1 MSVAAA
7 EPSAPPAAQALTA
20 RQDAFVRAELIRRLF
35 EGSAQSR
42 YFSFVLWPVIAAI
55 YWRQIDLIEL
65 APPFVVH
72 VVVTIG
78 FDVLRRAFNRANP
91 ADEEVIRWGWWFA
104 GLSFLA
110 GACWG
115 TAGYILAS
123 KEYELQRML
132 LGLVL
137 LATITTAV
145 PIRSAHPPTFY
156 TFAVA
161 TTAPLLFVLLTSADP
176 FYQLVGIA
184 GGAYVGHLM
193 AYVRDVH
200 RWQYDNIA
208 LAYQKEDLARRLQ
221 VAYDEARLA
230 RDSAIDAQR
239 EAESANQAKSTFLAT
254 VSHEIRTP
262 MNGVL
267 GMIDVLERSPLS
279 VEQREALGTV
289 RYSASAL
296 LRIIDDILDF
306 SKIEAGRLDLESIEL
321 STVELIEGVAETLAP
336 QAAAKGLKLA
346 AYVAADVPDR
356 VTGDPLRLQQILF
369 NLLGNA
375 IKFTETG
382 SVRLSL
388 ETAGGSMLRI
398 KVADTGIGLD
408 DEQRSRLFQPFVQA
422 DSSTTRRF
430 GGTGLGLSIVRRLA
444 EAMQGGVEVLS
455 EPDKGST
462 FIVTICLGE
471 AAPAP
476 ARTELP
482 LQGLALCLAL
492 PDADEAQAIARYFED
507 AGARVALADAGSG
520 FTGIHIEGVDGDV
533 RLSDG
538 PATPEAAA
546 LRPAAAVAARCAGPR
561 RGPGGRAHARRRG
574 RAGRGGAYGG
584 AAQRPRAGG
593 RRQFGQPQDP
603 GAPARARRRLDRFGG
618 RWRGGA
624 RAVAQG
630 RLRPRA
636 GRPADADDGRLR
648 AGAAHPPERGGGAA
662 AAHAHPRRHR
672 QHARGTGTEEP
683 CRGHGRVHHQADRHR
698 AAQGH
703 PRCLAERHCRMSDA
717 YDRDKLVELFG
728 DDPATLAEVEREFL
742 ETARTAERE
751 IKETDDFTAIAR
763 AAHRLKGASGMIG
776 AASLRQIAEAVERA
790 AKAEDLQTV
799 RRLRELFSH
808 EVRRVAEQAG
818 LAVD

>member
-7 EPSAPPAAQALTA
+7 EPSAQPAAQALTPA
-20 RQDAFVRAELIRRLF
+20 QEAFVRAELIRRLF

-55 YWRQIDLIEL
+55 YWRQIDLLEL
-65 APPFVVH
+65 APPFAVH
-72 VVVTIG
+72 IVVTIG
-78 FDVLRRAFNRANP
+78 FDILRRAFNRARP
-91 ADEEVIRWGWWFA
+91 SDEEVIRWGWWFA

-123 KEYELQRML
+123 MDYELQRML

-156 TFAVA
+156 AFSAA
-161 TTAPLLFVLLTSADP
+161 TTAPLLFVLLTASDP

-221 VAYDEARLA
+221 IAYDEARFA

-239 EAESANQAKSTFLAT
+239 DAESANQAKSTFLAT

-289 RYSASAL
+289 RYSASTL

-306 SKIEAGRLDLESIEL
+306 SKIEAGRLDLESLEF

-346 AYVAADVPDR
+346 AYVAAGVPER

-388 ETAGGSMLRI
+388 ESAGGQALCI
-398 KVADTGIGLD
+398 KVADTGIGLSR
-408 DEQRSRLFQPFVQA
+408 EQQSRLFQPFVQA

-444 EAMQGGVEVLS
+444 EAMQGGIDVLS
-455 EPDKGST
+455 EPGDGAT
-462 FIVTICLGE
+462 FMVTIRLGE
-471 AAPAP
+471 ASPAAPRA
-476 ARTELP
+476 ELA
-482 LQGLALCLAL
+482 LQGLQLGLAL
-492 PDADEAQAIARYFED
+492 PDADEARAIARYLED
-507 AGARVALADAGSG
+507 AGARVVLADPGAG
-520 FTGIHIEGVDGDV
+520 FTGIHIDSLAGELP
-533 RLSDG
+533 LSDG
-538 PATPEAAA
+538 PATPDAAA
-546 LRPAAAVAARCAGPR
+546 AVGLPRPWRRDALIRAVARAAGRTPVVAAVPVARPAALLNGRVLVVDDNSVNRKILARQLELAGASTDSAA
-561 RGPGGRAHARRRG
+561 GGEEALELWRKGGYDLVLADLQMPTMDGFELARRIRQSE
-574 RAGRGGAYGG
+574 
-584 AAQRPRAGG
+584 AAER
-593 RRQFGQPQDP
+593 
-603 GAPARARRRLDRFGG
+603 RARTPIL
-618 RWRGGA
+618 
-624 RAVAQG
+624 AVTASA
-630 RLRPRA
+630 L
-636 GRPADADDGRLR
+636 
-648 AGAAHPPERGGGAA
+648 
-662 AAHAHPRRHR
+662 
-672 QHARGTGTEEP
+672 EE
-683 CRGHGRVHHQADRHR
+683 QEQKSR
-698 AAQGH
+698 AAGMDGFITKPIGIEQ
-703 PRCLAERHCRMSDA
+703 L
-717 YDRDKLVELFG
+717 K
-728 DDPATLAEVEREFL
+728 ATLDVWLKDAAE
-742 ETARTAERE
+742 
-751 IKETDDFTAIAR
+751 
-763 AAHRLKGASGMIG
+763 
-776 AASLRQIAEAVERA
+776 
-790 AKAEDLQTV
+790 
-799 RRLRELFSH
+799 
-808 EVRRVAEQAG
+808 
-818 LAVD
+818 

>member
-1 MSVAAA
+1 MSLAAT
-7 EPSAPPAAQALTA
+7 EPSAHPGAQAGTA

-55 YWRQIDLIEL
+55 YWRQIDLVEL
-65 APPFVVH
+65 APPFAAH

-78 FDVLRRAFNRANP
+78 FDVLRRNYNRANP
-91 ADEEVIRWGWWFA
+91 ANEDAIRWGWWFA

-115 TAGYILAS
+115 VAGYLLAS

-161 TTAPLLFVLLTSADP
+161 TTAPLLFVLLTASDP

-208 LAYQKEDLARRLQ
+208 LAYQKEDLAHRLQ

-230 RDSAIDAQR
+230 RDTAIDAQR

-267 GMIDVLERSPLS
+267 GMIDVLERTTLS
-279 VEQREALGTV
+279 VEQREALDTV

-306 SKIEAGRLDLESIEL
+306 SKIEAGRLELERIEL
-321 STVELIEGVAETLAP
+321 STVELIEGVAEALAP
-336 QAAAKGLKLA
+336 QAAAKGLRLA
-346 AYVAADVPDR
+346 AYVAAGVPDR
-356 VTGDPLRLQQILF
+356 VIGDPLRLQQILF

-375 IKFTETG
+375 IKFTERG

-388 ETAGGSMLRI
+388 ESAGTSMLRI
-398 KVADTGIGLD
+398 NVVDTGIGLTE
-408 DEQRSRLFQPFVQA
+408 EQQSRLFQPFVQA

-444 EAMQGGVEVLS
+444 EAMQGGVEVFS
-455 EPDKGST
+455 EAGKGST
-462 FIVTICLGE
+462 FVVTVQLEGQLE
-471 AAPAP
+471 GAFAAAP
-476 ARTELP
+476 REGP
-482 LQGLALCLAL
+482 LHGLQLSLAL
-492 PDADEAQAIARYFED
+492 PDADEARAIARYLED
-507 AGARVALADAGSG
+507 AGAQVAFVKAGAG
-520 FTGIHIEGVDGDV
+520 FTGIRVEGAGRDIALADE
-533 RLSDG
+533 
-538 PATPEAAA
+538 PATAAGPAAA
-546 LRPAAAVAARCAGPR
+546 LARPWR
-561 RGPGGRAHARRRG
+561 RDG
-574 RAGRGGAYGG
+574 
-584 AAQRPRAGG
+584 
-593 RRQFGQPQDP
+593 
-603 GAPARARRRLDRFGG
+603 LV
-618 RWRGGA
+618 
-624 RAVAQG
+624 RAVAHA
-630 RLRPRA
+630 A
-636 GRPADADDGRLR
+636 GRATGRASDVAAAPVASDVAPLLRGRGRVVDDNAVNRKILAR
-648 AGAAHPPERGGGAA
+648 QLELAGATTDSAAGGEQALELWRKGGYDLVLADLQMPTMDGFELA
-662 AAHAHPRRHR
+662 RRIRHSEAVEQLTR
-672 QHARGTGTEEP
+672 TPILAITASTLEE
-683 CRGHGRVHHQADRHR
+683 QEQKSR
-698 AAQGH
+698 AVGMDGFITKPIGIEQ
-703 PRCLAERHCRMSDA
+703 L
-717 YDRDKLVELFG
+717 K
-728 DDPATLAEVEREFL
+728 ATLGVW
-742 ETARTAERE
+742 
-751 IKETDDFTAIAR
+751 
-763 AAHRLKGASGMIG
+763 LKGA
-776 AASLRQIAEAVERA
+776 A
-790 AKAEDLQTV
+790 T
-799 RRLRELFSH
+799 
-808 EVRRVAEQAG
+808 
-818 LAVD
+818 

>member
-7 EPSAPPAAQALTA
+7 EPSAQPAAQALTA
-20 RQDAFVRAELIRRLF
+20 AQEAFVRAELIRRLF

-55 YWRQIDLIEL
+55 YWRQIDLLEL
-65 APPFVVH
+65 APPFAVH
-72 VVVTIG
+72 IVVTIG
-78 FDVLRRAFNRANP
+78 FDILRRAFNRAHP
-91 ADEEVIRWGWWFA
+91 SDEEVIRWGWWFA

-123 KEYELQRML
+123 RDYELQRML

-156 TFAVA
+156 AFSAA
-161 TTAPLLFVLLTSADP
+161 TTAPLLFVLLTASDP

-221 VAYDEARLA
+221 IAYDEARFA

-239 EAESANQAKSTFLAT
+239 DAESANQAKSTFLAT

-289 RYSASAL
+289 RYSASTL

-306 SKIEAGRLDLESIEL
+306 SKIEAGRLDLESIEF

-346 AYVAADVPDR
+346 AYVAAGVPER

-388 ETAGGSMLRI
+388 ETAGGQALCI
-398 KVADTGIGLD
+398 KVADTGIGLSR
-408 DEQRSRLFQPFVQA
+408 EQQSRLFQPFVQA

-444 EAMQGGVEVLS
+444 EAMQGGVDVLS
-455 EPDKGST
+455 EPSEGAT
-462 FIVTICLGE
+462 FMVTIRLGE
-471 AAPAP
+471 SSRVAPRA
-476 ARTELP
+476 ELA
-482 LQGLALCLAL
+482 LQGLRLGLAL
-492 PDADEAQAIARYFED
+492 PDADEARAIARYLED
-507 AGARVALADAGSG
+507 AGARVVLADPRVG
-520 FTGIHIEGVDGDV
+520 FTGIQIDGLASDLP
-533 RLSDG
+533 LSDG
-538 PATPEAAA
+538 PATPDAEAAVGLPRPWRRDA
-546 LRPAAAVAARCAGPR
+546 LI
-561 RGPGGRAHARRRG
+561 
-574 RAGRGGAYGG
+574 
-584 AAQRPRAGG
+584 
-593 RRQFGQPQDP
+593 
-603 GAPARARRRLDRFGG
+603 
-618 RWRGGA
+618 
-624 RAVAQG
+624 RAVA
-630 RLRPRA
+630 RAA
-636 GRPADADDGRLR
+636 GRTPVV
-648 AGAAHPPERGGGAA
+648 AALP
-662 AAHAHPRRHR
+662 
-672 QHARGTGTEEP
+672 
-683 CRGHGRVHHQADRHR
+683 
-698 AAQGH
+698 
-703 PRCLAERHCRMSDA
+703 M
-717 YDRDKLVELFG
+717 
-728 DDPATLAEVEREFL
+728 
-742 ETARTAERE
+742 
-751 IKETDDFTAIAR
+751 AR
-763 AAHRLKGASGMIG
+763 AAAPLNGRVLVVDDNSVNRKILARQLELAGASTDS
-776 AASLRQIAEAVERA
+776 AAGGEEALELWRKGGYDLVLADLQMPTMDGFELARRIRQSEAAERRARTPILAVTASALEEQEQKSRA
-790 AKAEDLQTV
+790 AGMDGFITKPIGIEQLKATLDVWLKDA
-799 RRLRELFSH
+799 
-808 EVRRVAEQAG
+808 AE
-818 LAVD
+818 

>member
-1 MSVAAA
+1 MSIATSEA
-7 EPSAPPAAQALTA
+7 SADPAALALTA
-20 RQDAFVRAELIRRLF
+20 RQEAFVRAELIRRLF

-55 YWRQIDLIEL
+55 YWRQIDLYEL
-65 APPFVVH
+65 VPPFVAH
-72 VVVTIG
+72 IAVTIG
-78 FDVLRRAFNRANP
+78 FDILRRAFAHANP
-91 ADEEVIRWGWWFA
+91 SDAAAIRWGWWFA

-115 TAGYILAS
+115 VAGYILAS

-161 TTAPLLFVLLTSADP
+161 TTAPLLFVLLTASDP

-221 VAYDEARLA
+221 VAYDEARFA

-239 EAESANQAKSTFLAT
+239 DAESANLAKSIFLAT

-262 MNGVL
+262 MHGVL
-267 GMIDVLERSPLS
+267 GMIDVLQRSPLS

-306 SKIEAGRLDLESIEL
+306 SKIEAGRLELECIEL

-336 QAAAKGLKLA
+336 QAAGKGLKLA
-346 AYVAADVPDR
+346 AFVAADVPDR

-388 ETAGGSMLRI
+388 ENAGTMLRI
-398 KVADTGIGLD
+398 KVADTGIGLTE
-408 DEQRSRLFQPFVQA
+408 EQQCRLFQPFVQA
-422 DSSTTRRF
+422 DNSTTRRF

-455 EPDKGST
+455 EPGKGST
-462 FIVTICLGE
+462 FIVTVRLGE
-471 AAPAP
+471 APPAEP
-476 ARTELP
+476 RAA
-482 LQGLALCLAL
+482 LALHGLSLALAL
-492 PDADEAQAIARYFED
+492 PDADEARAIARYLED
-507 AGARVALADAGSG
+507 SGARVTQADPPAGFAGIRIGHVDRDILLADEPAASGLPRPWRRDALVRAVALAAG
-520 FTGIHIEGVDGDV
+520 
-533 RLSDG
+533 R
-538 PATPEAAA
+538 AAA
-546 LRPAAAVAARCAGPR
+546 RVAVAAPVDLQPMPLNGRVLVVDDNSVNRKILARQLELAGASTDAAA
-561 RGPGGRAHARRRG
+561 GGEEALELWRKGGYDLVLADLQMPTMDGFELARRIRQCE
-574 RAGRGGAYGG
+574 
-584 AAQRPRAGG
+584 AAER
-593 RRQFGQPQDP
+593 
-603 GAPARARRRLDRFGG
+603 RARTPIL
-618 RWRGGA
+618 
-624 RAVAQG
+624 AVTAST
-630 RLRPRA
+630 L
-636 GRPADADDGRLR
+636 
-648 AGAAHPPERGGGAA
+648 
-662 AAHAHPRRHR
+662 
-672 QHARGTGTEEP
+672 EE
-683 CRGHGRVHHQADRHR
+683 QEQKSR
-698 AAQGH
+698 AAGMDGFITKPIGIEQ
-703 PRCLAERHCRMSDA
+703 L
-717 YDRDKLVELFG
+717 K
-728 DDPATLAEVEREFL
+728 ATLDVWL
-742 ETARTAERE
+742 
-751 IKETDDFTAIAR
+751 KDK
-763 AAHRLKGASGMIG
+763 AA
-776 AASLRQIAEAVERA
+776 
-790 AKAEDLQTV
+790 
-799 RRLRELFSH
+799 
-808 EVRRVAEQAG
+808 
-818 LAVD
+818 

>member
-1 MSVAAA
+1 M
-7 EPSAPPAAQALTA
+7 
-20 RQDAFVRAELIRRLF
+20 
-35 EGSAQSR
+35 
-42 YFSFVLWPVIAAI
+42 
-55 YWRQIDLIEL
+55 
-65 APPFVVH
+65 
-72 VVVTIG
+72 
-78 FDVLRRAFNRANP
+78 
-91 ADEEVIRWGWWFA
+91 IRWGWWFA

-115 TAGYILAS
+115 AAGYMLAS

-161 TTAPLLFVLLTSADP
+161 TTAPLLFVLLTSVDP

-221 VAYDEARLA
+221 VAYDEARA
-230 RDSAIDAQR
+230 RPRRRRSTPSAR
-239 EAESANQAKSTFLAT
+239 PRSANQAKSTFLAT

-267 GMIDVLERSPLS
+267 GMVDVLERTPLS

-336 QAAAKGLKLA
+336 QAAAKGLQLA

-356 VTGDPLRLQQILF
+356 VIGDPLRLQQILF

-388 ETAGGSMLRI
+388 ESAGGVDALASRSPTP
-398 KVADTGIGLD
+398 ASASPTSSA
-408 DEQRSRLFQPFVQA
+408 SRLFQPFVQA

-444 EAMQGGVEVLS
+444 EAMQGSVEVAERARRGLDLHRHGAAS
-455 EPDKGST
+455 S
-462 FIVTICLGE
+462 E

-476 ARTELP
+476 ARARTAAAGP
-482 LQGLALCLAL
+482 GAGAVAL
-492 PDADEAQAIARYFED
+492 PDADEARAIARYLED
-507 AGARVALADAGSG
+507 AGARVAFADSVGFVGIRIAGPTASM
-520 FTGIHIEGVDGDV
+520 
-533 RLSDG
+533 
-538 PATPEAAA
+538 
-546 LRPAAAVAARCAGPR
+546 ARCRCR
-561 RGPGGRAHARRRG
+561 RRRDAEARRWACR
-574 RAGRGGAYGG
+574 GRGGAMRWSAPWPGQPAARGRRRGG
-584 AAQRPRAGG
+584 AGRGDAARRCSTAACWWSTTIRSTARSWRASSSWPAPRPI
-593 RRQFGQPQDP
+593 RR
-603 GAPARARRRLDRFGG
+603 PAARRRSSC
-618 RWRGGA
+618 GA
-624 RAVAQG
+624 RAATTSCWPTCRCRPWTASSWPAASAQSEAAE
-630 RLRPRA
+630 RRPRTPILA
-636 GRPADADDGRLR
+636 VTASTLEDQ
-648 AGAAHPPERGGGAA
+648 E
-662 AAHAHPRRHR
+662 
-672 QHARGTGTEEP
+672 QKS
-683 CRGHGRVHHQADRHR
+683 R
-698 AAQGH
+698 AAGMDGFITKPIGIEQLRGH
-703 PRCLAERHCRMSDA
+703 PRCLAE
-717 YDRDKLVELFG
+717 G
-728 DDPATLAEVEREFL
+728 
-742 ETARTAERE
+742 
-751 IKETDDFTAIAR
+751 
-763 AAHRLKGASGMIG
+763 
-776 AASLRQIAEAVERA
+776 
-790 AKAEDLQTV
+790 
-799 RRLRELFSH
+799 RR
-808 EVRRVAEQAG
+808 AEQAP
-818 LAVD
+818 

>member
-1 MSVAAA
+1 MSVAA
-7 EPSAPPAAQALTA
+7 SDPPASQAAAVAPAGLE
-20 RQDAFVRAELIRRLF
+20 AFVRAELIRRLF
-35 EGSAQSR
+35 DGSAQSR

-65 APPFVVH
+65 VGPFTAH
-72 VVVTIG
+72 LAITFG
-78 FDVLRRAFNRANP
+78 FDVLRGNFNRARP
-91 ADEEVIRWGWWFA
+91 SDEDVIRWGWIFA

-115 TAGYILAS
+115 WAGYLLAS
-123 KEYELQRML
+123 KEFELQRML

-161 TTAPLLFVLLTSADP
+161 TTAPLLFVLLTSVDP

-208 LAYQKEDLARRLQ
+208 LAYEKDDLARRLQ

-230 RDSAIDAQR
+230 RDTAIEAQR
-239 EAESANQAKSTFLAT
+239 EAENANQAKSTFLAT

-267 GMIDVLERSPLS
+267 GMIDVLERSSLS

-306 SKIEAGRLDLESIEL
+306 SKIEAGRLDLECIEL
-321 STVELIEGVAETLAP
+321 STVELIEGVGETLAP

-346 AYVAADVPDR
+346 AYVAAGVPQR

-388 ETAGGSMLRI
+388 ETAGEAMLCI
-398 KVADTGIGLD
+398 KVADTGIGLSA
-408 DEQRSRLFQPFVQA
+408 EQQSRLFQPFVQA

-444 EAMQGGVEVLS
+444 EAMGGIVDVFS
-455 EPDKGST
+455 EPGKGST
-462 FIVTICLGE
+462 FAVTVRLDE
-471 AAPAP
+471 VVPAGP
-476 ARTELP
+476 REMP
-482 LQGLALCLAL
+482 LQGLSLSLAL
-492 PDADEAQAIARYFED
+492 ADAEEARAIARYLED
-507 AGARVALADAGSG
+507 AGAAVRLLDADGT
-520 FTGIHIEGVDGDV
+520 FTGIRIDGLDLDV
-533 RLSDG
+533 SLADG
-538 PATPEAAA
+538 PAASGLP
-546 LRPAAAVAARCAGPR
+546 RPWRRDPLIRAVARVAGRVVARPSAAVAPGPSPALNGRVLVVDDNSVNRKILARQLELAGASTDSAA
-561 RGPGGRAHARRRG
+561 GGEEALELWRNGGYDLVLADLQMPTMDGFELARRIRQSE
-574 RAGRGGAYGG
+574 
-584 AAQRPRAGG
+584 AAEQ
-593 RRQFGQPQDP
+593 
-603 GAPARARRRLDRFGG
+603 RARTPIL
-618 RWRGGA
+618 
-624 RAVAQG
+624 AVTAST
-630 RLRPRA
+630 L
-636 GRPADADDGRLR
+636 
-648 AGAAHPPERGGGAA
+648 
-662 AAHAHPRRHR
+662 
-672 QHARGTGTEEP
+672 EE
-683 CRGHGRVHHQADRHR
+683 QEQKSR
-698 AAQGH
+698 AAGMDGFITKPIGIEQ
-703 PRCLAERHCRMSDA
+703 L
-717 YDRDKLVELFG
+717 K
-728 DDPATLAEVEREFL
+728 ATLDVWL
-742 ETARTAERE
+742 KDTAE
-751 IKETDDFTAIAR
+751 
-763 AAHRLKGASGMIG
+763 
-776 AASLRQIAEAVERA
+776 
-790 AKAEDLQTV
+790 
-799 RRLRELFSH
+799 
-808 EVRRVAEQAG
+808 
-818 LAVD
+818 